1 MKRISL
7 AILLV
12 FLASS
17 CIMYVPYDESRTTEP
32 RTYEPPPATMAT
44 PVYGEISISFIYD
57 YLGRYGL
64 WVYYNPYGYVWIPRG
79 VGRHWRPYTHG
90 RWVWTEYGWTWV
102 SNHPWGW
109 IPFHYGRWGWDNRLG
124 WFWVPDVIWAPAWVV
139 WRFGDLYIG
148 WAPLPPGV
156 DFVAGYGLRW
166 PRRDLPH
173 YYWVFVEGRRFH
185 SHQLSA
191 WVLPPERNIT
201 IINFTVIRD
210 RYTVRDRYTLINDA
224 LSPQEIE
231 RLTRRPVTRVKV
243 REVQKPEEAGSGLDE
258 VRIYRPQIKKEQVT
272 PKGSWTREEAEQKI
286 RLEEEAEPERV
297 GVVHRQESSLMERTQ
312 KLELEQLRRKAEEE
326 TRQAPP
332 QEKQRKLAELQARM
346 EELKKQHE
354 QEKRELQK
362 RQAEEKKVVRK
373 ENLKRKTT
381 EDQK

>member
-7 AILLV
+7 VLLLV

-17 CIMYVPYDESRTTEP
+17 CIMYVPYDESRRTEP

-57 YLGRYGL
+57 YLGRYGF

-90 RWVWTEYGWTWV
+90 RWVWTEYGWNWV

-191 WVLPPERNIT
+191 WILPPERNIT

-272 PKGSWTREEAEQKI
+272 PKGSLPREEAEQKI

-297 GVVHRQESSLMERTQ
+297 GGVHRQESSLMERTQ
-312 KLELEQLRRKAEEE
+312 KLELEQLRRKAKEE

-332 QEKQRKLAELQARM
+332 QEKQRKLAELQTRM

-354 QEKRELQK
+354 QEKQELQK

-373 ENLKRKTT
+373 ENLKRKTA
-381 EDQK
+381 EEQK